1 MCDRLQ
7 TPNNPAHM
15 PGGIRE
21 AKDFGDTVAIDLFSL
36 ADCFGQVQSFLN
48 IVDLASAFQIVVTI
62 ASKHPNHVYEKS
74 SIIGSVGLDPRI
86 DWSATT
92 VESLNASCLKNLSRW
107 AQP

>member
-36 ADCFGQVQSFLN
+36 ADCFGQTQQFLN
-48 IVDLASAFQIVVTI
+48 SVDLASAFQIVVPVD
-62 ASKHPNHVYEKS
+62 SKHPSHVYEKLFDYW
-74 SIIGSVGLDPRI
+74 IVWAGPPDRLVCDNGGEFKR
-86 DWSATT
+86 
-92 VESLNASCLKNLSRW
+92 ELSEEL
-107 AQP
+107 